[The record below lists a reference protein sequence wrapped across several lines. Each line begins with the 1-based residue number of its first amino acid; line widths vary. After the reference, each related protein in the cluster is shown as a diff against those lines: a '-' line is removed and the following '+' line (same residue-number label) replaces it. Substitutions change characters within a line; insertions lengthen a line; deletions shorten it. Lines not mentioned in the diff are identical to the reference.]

1 MNKLGLEGT
10 QQRPTMQN
18 APPSQSQQHSNADWL
33 PFGATFILQSLQ
45 NSQGSVAMSHDTLNS
60 PTHPPNFLI
69 APFTQVKSAGA
80 ADGFKLT
87 VTHNTAWVFWRG
99 GREGGRVRTHQEIHV
114 FQNLWITTNRLS
126 QPHHF
131 GHQFILNAE
140 VTPLQTLNSSTQRH
154 SKTERAQ
161 NLGRGKD
168 KERTYVLRYRVVMPW
183 TSCTTCP
190 CLTGRGGL
198 LTTSCCLVEGHMRGS
213 GHILFSELCNLV
225 TSKLLGQDTAVG
237 TNI

>member
-33 PFGATFILQSLQ
+33 PFGVTFILQSLQ

-99 GREGGRVRTHQEIHV
+99 GREGGRVRTHQEIHESV
-114 FQNLWITTNRLS
+114 NYHQSSLPAPPFWASISLYWMQRSLLFKPWTLPLRDTAKQNE
-126 QPHHF
+126 PK
-131 GHQFILNAE
+131 ILAE
-140 VTPLQTLNSSTQRH
+140 
-154 SKTERAQ
+154 
-161 NLGRGKD
+161 
-168 KERTYVLRYRVVMPW
+168 ERTYVLRYRVVMPW

-225 TSKLLGQDTAVG
+225 TAVG